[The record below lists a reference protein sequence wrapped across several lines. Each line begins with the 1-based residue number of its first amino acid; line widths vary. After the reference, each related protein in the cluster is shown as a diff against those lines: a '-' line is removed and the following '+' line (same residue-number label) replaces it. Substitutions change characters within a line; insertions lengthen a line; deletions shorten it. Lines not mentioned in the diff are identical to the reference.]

1 MKPRRKSRDSLAPA
15 ARVLVAEDEFLVS
28 LLLEEELRSLGCSI
42 VGPYKRLADAVA
54 ASRGEAFDFAILD
67 VNLGGEMIYPL
78 ADELETRKVPFIFTS
93 GYGSLS
99 LPERFRTHVC
109 LTKPYDGAALVN
121 EINRLLACSE
131 G

>member
-1 MKPRRKSRDSLAPA
+1 MKPRPETQKGLSPA
-15 ARVLVAEDEFLVS
+15 ARVLIAEDEFLVS

-42 VGPYKRLADAVA
+42 VGPFKRVAEAVA
-54 ASRGEAFDFAILD
+54 ASRSQAFDFAILD

-78 ADELETRKVPFIFTS
+78 ADELEARNVPFIFTS
-93 GYGSLS
+93 GYGSMS
-99 LPERFRTHVC
+99 LPERFRAHVC

-121 EINRLLACSE
+121 EISRLLACSE